1 MRLAPSVF
9 DTVYEGKVGG
19 YKHNARLA
27 HLTGEFINYKQR
39 FVSLLEKKRK
49 RKMDPAPSLQLLDE
63 FEFSKHQRQNSGLNE
78 TRSCSENTRPANAF

>member
-39 FVSLLEKKRK
+39 FVFLVEKKEKKNR
-49 RKMDPAPSLQLLDE
+49 PNSITSLC
-63 FEFSKHQRQNSGLNE
+63 R
-78 TRSCSENTRPANAF
+78 